1 MLTLGRPI
9 QPIKRIT
16 YNKRNRQVETCNF
29 FRAAARLKVGLSL
42 HPAAGFIN
50 CVCLFG
56 ALFLFLPVFF
66 FRPISE
72 GWALDSAEKSDLMA
86 VLSSTNRQIHLIE
99 MLTDGGHFLFV
110 FYRQET
116 SKQTNSMSSTAIRP
130 LRSGAPKVALSA
142 DYKSRHVLFTE
153 ISMRHQDSD
162 SSEYSAIPHK
172 SASPRNGPKFL
183 ELDSLTRGIFLQRQ
197 SRSAPP

>member
-1 MLTLGRPI
+1 MLTLGRRFSQSNASPTTNETGKL
-9 QPIKRIT
+9 KRVI
-16 YNKRNRQVETCNF
+16 F

-66 FRPISE
+66 RPISE
-72 GWALDSAEKSDLMA
+72 GWALDSAVKSDLMA

-197 SRSAPP
+197 SRSAPL

>member
-1 MLTLGRPI
+1 MFACLER
-9 QPIKRIT
+9 
-16 YNKRNRQVETCNF
+16 YF
-29 FRAAARLKVGLSL
+29 F
-42 HPAAGFIN
+42 F
-50 CVCLFG
+50 
-56 ALFLFLPVFF
+56 FLF

-130 LRSGAPKVALSA
+130 LRSGAPKLP
-142 DYKSRHVLFTE
+142 YRRI
-153 ISMRHQDSD
+153 ISQDMFCSPK
-162 SSEYSAIPHK
+162 YQCAIK
-172 SASPRNGPKFL
+172 
-183 ELDSLTRGIFLQRQ
+183 TRIHPSTQRFRTNQ
-197 SRSAPP
+197 LLPEMAQNSWNSTA